1 MKCFYVFYIL
11 EPTRNF
17 FKRILTHFSYL
28 VWRKGKTAHFYRSF
42 PLNPCNLDSF
52 CFLHNNLCLKYKT
65 SLTFLSTHLNSSCT
79 GFIVNSNCEFE
90 LICIELCVN
99 QKNYHCL
106 IIKYLAYSSYATLKN
121 FKRLSTLCQ
130 TFHAKADRGYFSLL
144 LITYKKEIRSN
155 I

>member
-1 MKCFYVFYIL
+1 MIKQSTKEGICLWVNNEQYQYKNIVYYLSLPPICWSFIHKYDWNVFMSSISL
-11 EPTRNF
+11 SRKENF
-17 FKRILTHFSYL
+17 FKRILTHFSHW
-28 VWRKGKTAHFYRSF
+28 VWRKGKTAHFYRLF
-42 PLNPCNLDSF
+42 LLNPCNLDSF

-106 IIKYLAYSSYATLKN
+106 IIKYLA
-121 FKRLSTLCQ
+121 
-130 TFHAKADRGYFSLL
+130 
-144 LITYKKEIRSN
+144 
-155 I
+155 